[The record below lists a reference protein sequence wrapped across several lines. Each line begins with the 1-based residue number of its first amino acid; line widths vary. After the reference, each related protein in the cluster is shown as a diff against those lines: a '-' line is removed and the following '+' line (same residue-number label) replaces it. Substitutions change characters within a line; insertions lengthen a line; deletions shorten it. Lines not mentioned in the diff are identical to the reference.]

1 MTYLQIQFNM
11 EKTKQKLPKWFDG
24 QLYGKGEV
32 VKNPYSGEEYELTA
46 EELSMYDFI
55 KGAEMCISSGMY
67 VNSKIQ
73 DDFHKAIRWFMKANP
88 KAYMTLLD

>member
-1 MTYLQIQFNM
+1 M
-11 EKTKQKLPKWFDG
+11 EKTKQKLPKWFNG
-24 QLYGKGEV
+24 QLYDKGEV

-55 KGAEMCISSGMY
+55 KGAEMCISSGRY

-73 DDFHKAIRWFMKANP
+73 DDFHKAIRWFIKANP